1 MVLALGIALTAAGS
15 VALDHWPQ
23 EAPLPLETVRFDGDL
38 NRVQEGDLREALADQ
53 LDGGLLGVDVGGVRR
68 AVESLAWVESAAVR
82 RVWPDTLR
90 ITVTEQT
97 PVAQWGGA
105 ALMNAE
111 AQVFRPRTLPE
122 GLPSLSG
129 PPGSAARVLAK
140 YQRLRIDLA
149 PLGLT
154 PSGLTL
160 DERRAWTVSL
170 KDGGTLRLGREET
183 EARMARLIN
192 AWPRMK
198 QAQSRSVAVVDLRY
212 PNGFALRW
220 QDEE

>member
-1 MVLALGIALTAAGS
+1 MVLALGIAVAAAAS
-15 VALDHWPQ
+15 LAAEHWLQ

-38 NRVQEGDLREALADQ
+38 NRVRESDLREALADQ
-53 LDGGLLGVDVGGVRR
+53 LGGGLLGVDVGGVRR

-97 PVAQWGGA
+97 PVARWGGA
-105 ALMNAE
+105 ALMNTD
-111 AQVFRPRTLPE
+111 AQVFRPRALPA

-140 YQRLRIDLA
+140 YRRLRIGLA
-149 PLGLT
+149 PLGLA

-170 KDGGTLRLGREET
+170 ENGGTLRLGREET
-183 EARMARLIN
+183 EARMARLID
-192 AWPRMK
+192 AWPRIT

-220 QDEE
+220 QDED